1 MRYYGAWAANTC
13 CSDVYKR
20 QVYTQLIPELN
31 EIRLKALI
39 NETIGDDVMVY
50 IDEDVKY
57 AARANLSMV
66 ENAMEKTLA
75 YVYIGEGVGGA
86 FLVNGRILMGAH
98 LSLIHI

>member
-1 MRYYGAWAANTC
+1 
-13 CSDVYKR
+13 
-20 QVYTQLIPELN
+20 
-31 EIRLKALI
+31 
-39 NETIGDDVMVY
+39 MVY

-98 LSLIHI
+98 SMAGEVSRMLIGDGGRHAEPSPLFAEAGH